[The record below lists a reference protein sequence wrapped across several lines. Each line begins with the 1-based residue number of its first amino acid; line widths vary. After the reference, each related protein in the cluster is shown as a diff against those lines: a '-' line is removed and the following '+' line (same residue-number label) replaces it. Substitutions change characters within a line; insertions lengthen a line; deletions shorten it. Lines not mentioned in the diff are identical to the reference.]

1 MTKYLRTIHLTSF
14 SFHLLLSFCII
25 MAGCSSDDETDHAD
39 DVVQDAPYTPLA
51 EYQQAKAI
59 LMHTPGDE
67 NEGSYGRQK
76 RYDVS
81 SMKEEHL
88 AFIQALEQHHIKV
101 YELTDLLK
109 NVPIE
114 KLQAV
119 AQQISSKEISQMD
132 KEQLIHHIL
141 VTPPMKGLYFTRD
154 QSITTP
160 RGHIIGKMKLTHRKH
175 EPALVELCYEPLE
188 HKVIYKIQGENAY
201 LEGGDYLPFNTL
213 SFIGEGLRTNRNAI
227 EELLNADAI
236 GHDTIVVVKDALRNT
251 TQMHLDTYFNI
262 IDQNLVTLP
271 ATRIQAQK
279 GNNYYLAI
287 DIYTRAHGKRYYQQ
301 TTTDGSLVQFLQQ
314 RGVSI
319 IPISD
324 EDEDNF
330 ASNYLCISPRHILAI
345 EGLSDEFKNNMS
357 SHGVRVEYI
366 KLKELTEGNG
376 CAHCMTQVL
385 LRQP

>member
-1 MTKYLRTIHLTSF
+1 MTKDLRTIQLASF
-14 SFHLLLSFCII
+14 SAYLLLSLCII
-25 MAGCSSDDETDHAD
+25 MTGCSADDETANAD
-39 DVVQDAPYTPLA
+39 DVVKDAFYTPLA
-51 EYQQAKAI
+51 EYQKAEAI
-59 LMHTPGDE
+59 LVHTPGDE

-76 RYDVS
+76 IFDVT

-88 AFIQALEQHHIKV
+88 AFIQALEENHIKV

-119 AQQISSKEISQMD
+119 ARQMSSKDISQMD

-160 RGHIIGKMKLTHRKH
+160 RGHIIGKMKLTHRKY
-175 EPALVELCYEPLE
+175 EPALIELCYEQLE

-201 LEGGDYLPFNTL
+201 LEGGDYLPFNTI

-227 EELLNADAI
+227 EELLNADAF

-262 IDQNLVTLP
+262 IDHNLVTLP
-271 ATRIQAQK
+271 AARIHAQK
-279 GNNYYLAI
+279 GDAHYVAI
-287 DIYTRAHGKRYYQQ
+287 DIYTRAHGKRYYHQ
-301 TTTDGSLVQFLQQ
+301 TTTDGSLVEFLQQ
-314 RGVSI
+314 RGISI

-324 EDEDNF
+324 EDEENF
-330 ASNYLCISPRHILAI
+330 ASNYICISPRHIFAI
-345 EGLSDEFKNNMS
+345 EGLSDDFKNNMS
-357 SHGVRVEYI
+357 SYGVHAEYL
-366 KLKELTEGNG
+366 KLKELTEGTG

-385 LRQP
+385 LRQQ